1 MVEELGPPL
10 GPIHSFDD
18 FFDLLWRRRLI
29 IAFVTMIGSVASI
42 LFALSQP
49 LSYASIEV
57 IQIERPTVTDELA
70 PTTVAGSSARRLQL
84 IQQRLTARDTI
95 VEVIEKFGLYDHLPA
110 LSEAEQITLFRESLT
125 IEGVAAAR
133 EGAVDDGTIAALSI
147 RAEFSTPEHAQ
158 AVAHEL
164 ATRTIALSAAARQEK
179 SLAALD
185 FFQQEEAALEQ
196 AITSL
201 EEEVALFRS
210 QNAISTTGRI
220 EVQQSELAALNDAI
234 LTVERSK
241 IALERELGL
250 IDQTSVRPATQRRQD
265 ELNRQLLVLEEQRV
279 YLNQRLAEVRDA
291 LSASPEVESRINIFE
306 RRLEQYQNELDV
318 ISSHRRDAEVGFRL
332 EQNRQS
338 ETMSLLEKATLPEDP
353 VGGARKKIAI
363 AGGLASVMLAFAIA
377 AVLDMCRPVIRSSAQ
392 MQREL
397 GIVPAMSI
405 PAFKPKRKGLFKQ
418 LFLRVFDL
426 IVDILLLPSRL
437 LSWVWRVTVGSI
449 RAVGSVRRNLPKV
462 SIRSPIVT
470 KPS

>member
-1 MVEELGPPL
+1 M

-18 FFDLLWRRRLI
+18 LFDLLWRRRLI
-29 IAFVTMIGSVASI
+29 IGFVTMIGSVASI

-49 LSYASIEV
+49 LTYASTEV
-57 IQIERPTVTDELA
+57 IQVERPTVTDELA

-95 VEVIEKFGLYDHLPA
+95 VEVIEKFGLFDHLPA
-110 LSEAEQITLFRESLT
+110 LSEAEQIGLFRESVS

-147 RAEFSTPEHAQ
+147 RAEFGSPEHAQ
-158 AVAHEL
+158 AVAHEM

-179 SLAALD
+179 SRAALD
-185 FFQQEEAALEQ
+185 FFLQEEEALEQ

-201 EEEVALFRS
+201 EQEVAEFRS

-220 EVQQSELAALNDAI
+220 EVQQPELSTLNDAI

-241 IALERELGL
+241 IALERELAL

-265 ELNRQLLVLEEQRV
+265 ELNRQLLVLEEQGAF
-279 YLNQRLAEVRDA
+279 LNQRLAEVRDA

-306 RRLEQYQNELDV
+306 RRLEQYQNELEV
-318 ISSHRRDAEVGFRL
+318 ISSHRRDAEVGYRL

-338 ETMSLLEKATLPEDP
+338 ETMSILESATLPDDP
-353 VGGARKKIAI
+353 IGGARKKIAM
-363 AGGLASVMLAFAIA
+363 AGGLASLMLAFGIA

-397 GIVPAMSI
+397 GLLPAMSI
-405 PAFKPKRKGLFKQ
+405 PAFRVKRDSLLKRLVLGLFN
-418 LFLRVFDL
+418 LV
-426 IVDILLLPSRL
+426 VDILLLPARL
-437 LSWVWRVTVGSI
+437 ISAIWRAILLGVAA
-449 RAVGSVRRNLPKV
+449 AVNLGGRLHGV

-470 KPS
+470 KSS

>member
-1 MVEELGPPL
+1 M

-18 FFDLLWRRRLI
+18 LFDLLWRRRLI

-49 LSYASIEV
+49 LTYAATEV

-95 VEVIEKFGLYDHLPA
+95 VEVIEKFGLFDHLPA

-133 EGAVDDGTIAALSI
+133 EGAEDDGTIAALSI
-147 RAEFSTPEHAQ
+147 RAEFGTPEHARD
-158 AVAHEL
+158 VAHEM

-179 SLAALD
+179 SRAALD
-185 FFQQEEAALEQ
+185 FFLQEEAALEQ

-220 EVQQSELAALNDAI
+220 EVQQSELATLNDAI

-265 ELNRQLLVLEEQRV
+265 DLNRQLLVLDEQHDF
-279 YLNQRLAEVRDA
+279 LNQRLAEVRDT

-306 RRLEQYQNELDV
+306 RRLEQYQNELEV
-318 ISSHRRDAEVGFRL
+318 ISSHRRDAEVGYRL

-338 ETMSLLEKATLPEDP
+338 ETMSLLERATVPEEP
-353 VGGARKKIAI
+353 AGGARKKIAI
-363 AGGLASVMLAFAIA
+363 AGGFASVMLAFGIA

-405 PAFKPKRKGLFKQ
+405 PAFKTKRGGLIKR
-418 LFLRVFDL
+418 LFLWVFNL
-426 IVDILLLPSRL
+426 IVEILLLPSRL
-437 LSWVWRVTVGSI
+437 LSAIWRMIFGTISGLG
-449 RAVGSVRRNLPKV
+449 AVGKKMPKV

-470 KPS
+470 KAG

>member
-1 MVEELGPPL
+1 
-10 GPIHSFDD
+10 
-18 FFDLLWRRRLI
+18 
-29 IAFVTMIGSVASI
+29 
-42 LFALSQP
+42 
-49 LSYASIEV
+49 V

-95 VEVIEKFGLYDHLPA
+95 VEVIEKYGLFDHLPA

-147 RAEFSTPEHAQ
+147 SAEFGTPEHAR
-158 AVAHEL
+158 AVAHEM

-179 SLAALD
+179 SRAALD

-220 EVQQSELAALNDAI
+220 EVQQSELATLNDAI

-250 IDQTSVRPATQRRQD
+250 VDRTSVRPATQRRLD
-265 ELNRQLLVLEEQRV
+265 DLTRQLSVLDEQGSF
-279 YLNQRLAEVRDA
+279 LNQRLEEVRDT
-291 LSASPEVESRINIFE
+291 LSASPEVESQINIFE
-306 RRLEQYQNELDV
+306 RRLEQYQTELEV

-338 ETMSLLEKATLPEDP
+338 ETMSILESATVPEDP
-353 VGGARKKIAI
+353 AGGARKKIAI
-363 AGGLASVMLAFAIA
+363 AGGLASLMLALGIA

-405 PAFKPKRKGLFKQ
+405 PAFKAKRDGLLKR
-418 LFLRVFDL
+418 LFMGVFNL
-426 IVDILLLPSRL
+426 IKRLIMGIFNLIIEVLLLPSRL
-437 LSWVWRVTVGSI
+437 LSAIWRMTFGAIS
-449 RAVGSVRRNLPKV
+449 ALGSVGTKLPKMA
-462 SIRSPIVT
+462 IRSPIVT
-470 KPS
+470 KVR